1 VTTRI
6 ANNVICKY
14 GSIKEEVG
22 HFGYG
27 GYGYFGGYNM
37 VDTTFAAPVTTTTIT
52 TTILFSALQ
61 LQEQK

>member
-1 VTTRI
+1 MEALKRKLATLDTVATD
-6 ANNVICKY
+6 
-14 GSIKEEVG
+14 
-22 HFGYG
+22 
-27 GYGYFGGYNM
+27 GGYNM

>member
-1 VTTRI
+1 MSF
-6 ANNVICKY
+6 ANMEALKTNIEHR
-14 GSIKEEVG
+14 KEEVG

-27 GYGYFGGYNM
+27 GYGYYGGYNT